1 MMNHFD
7 RMRTAL
13 LVIDYQN
20 YGVHPEG
27 YWAKRL
33 PEVATQLAASGAVE
47 NTARVVAAA
56 RSKGLRVI
64 HVGTAWRE
72 GSPDMNVSAPGL
84 ASYRDRSIE
93 GSWGAGFYAPL
104 KPDAGEIIIW
114 KRGISALSGT
124 ELDRLLRLYD
134 INTVVLGGVVT
145 NFAIEATAF
154 EAFDRGYRVVVL
166 RDCCL
171 SVTDLEHEH
180 SIKYVLSQIATVI
193 TADEFIQSLMD

>member
-1 MMNHFD
+1 MTNDFN
-7 RMRTAL
+7 RTRSAL

-33 PEVATQLAASGAVE
+33 PEWAAQLAASSAVE
-47 NTARVVAAA
+47 NTARALAAA

-64 HVGTAWRE
+64 HIGAAWRE
-72 GSPDMNVSAPGL
+72 GSPDMNVSAPGG

-93 GSWGAGFYAPL
+93 GTWGADFYAPL
-104 KPDAGEIIIW
+104 KPTAGEIIIW

-124 ELDRLLRLYD
+124 ELDRLLRLCD
-134 INTVVLGGVVT
+134 INTVVLAGGVT

-154 EAFDRGYRVVVL
+154 ESFDRGYRVVVL

-180 SIKYVLSQIATVI
+180 SIKYVLSQIATII
-193 TADEFIQSLMD
+193 TADEFIQSLVD

>member
-1 MMNHFD
+1 MSSVD
-7 RMRTAL
+7 AKRTAL

-20 YGVHPEG
+20 YEVHPEG
-27 YWAKRL
+27 YWARRL
-33 PEVATQLAASGAVE
+33 PEVAAQLAASSAVE

-56 RSKGLRVI
+56 RSKDLRVI
-64 HVGTAWRE
+64 YVGTAWRE
-72 GSPDMNVSAPGL
+72 GSTDMNVSAPGL

-93 GSWGAGFYAPL
+93 GSWGADFFAPL
-104 KPDAGEIIIW
+104 KPTAGEIIIW

-124 ELDRLLRLYD
+124 ELDRLLRLFD
-134 INTVVLGGVVT
+134 INTVVLSGVVT

-154 EAFDRGYRVVVL
+154 EAFDRGYRAVVL

-180 SIKYVLSQIATVI
+180 SIKYVLSQIATII
-193 TADEFIQSLMD
+193 TADELIQSLAN